1 MRPVIFLAA
10 TFLFLN
16 CHNAGKIKAK
26 EEKSK
31 IADFL
36 TVSLKTKL
44 AEDDILEVYYSES
57 VQAPY
62 NNQDKLSL
70 YVKGDSLIQNI
81 VFRLPDRIYPMKLRI
96 DLGSKR
102 HETPIQLEEIVL
114 TTGGNSRVFKFEE
127 IKTNFRKNQY
137 LEIDPESNGY
147 VRKLINGV
155 YDPFILSG
163 DLTKITVALFSEN

>member
-1 MRPVIFLAA
+1 
-10 TFLFLN
+10 
-16 CHNAGKIKAK
+16 
-26 EEKSK
+26 
-31 IADFL
+31 
-36 TVSLKTKL
+36 
-44 AEDDILEVYYSES
+44 
-57 VQAPY
+57 
-62 NNQDKLSL
+62 
-70 YVKGDSLIQNI
+70 
-81 VFRLPDRIYPMKLRI
+81 MKLRI